1 MGAMAFVLEAG
12 FDVEICDGDRCAR
25 DIYRLDDLPRDLREL
40 VVCRRSF
47 DELEWYSPD
56 GCRWRLRAVFG

>member
-1 MGAMAFVLEAG
+1 MEEMAFVLEAG
-12 FDVEICDGDRCAR
+12 FDVEICDDGTCAR

-40 VVCRRSF
+40 VVNQRSF

-56 GCRWRLRAVFG
+56 GCRWRLRAVLG

>member
-1 MGAMAFVLEAG
+1 MAFVLEAG
-12 FDVEICDGDRCAR
+12 FDVEICDTDGCAR

-40 VVCRRSF
+40 VLSRRGH

-56 GCRWRLRAVFG
+56 GSRWRVRSVLG